1 MIRLTKPE
9 IAAVLQGRRTMLLEP
24 LTHGTAPPYRAGTHH
39 AVHRDEAT
47 LTPARCRV
55 HIARTTDIALGE
67 LDDTHAHA
75 LGHRDRYALMAH
87 WTDNV
92 QPWDPETR
100 AWLITFRLD
109 TTEPPR
115 LLHRR
120 SEKGYTTNRRDALP
134 DEPEAIP
141 ANTLDLYAQR
151 AQRADADRVDEILTD
166 RARLPIND
174 RLKLAIR
181 DAEARGAV
189 IDKPLRVITERI
201 AEIERAAHAQRAA

>member
-1 MIRLTKPE
+1 MIRLTKTD
-9 IAAVLQGRRTMLLEP
+9 IAAVLQGRCTALLEP
-24 LTHGTAPPYRAGTHH
+24 LTDSTTPPYRAGTRQ
-39 AVHRDEAT
+39 AVHRDEST
-47 LTPARCRV
+47 LTPARCRI
-55 HIARTTDIALGE
+55 HITRTTDIALGE
-67 LDDTHAHA
+67 LDDTHAHQ

-87 WTDNV
+87 WTDHI

-109 TTEPPR
+109 TAEPPR
-115 LLHRR
+115 LLHRH
-120 SEKGYTTNRRDALP
+120 SEKGYTANRRDALP

-141 ANTLDLYAQR
+141 ATTLDLYAQR
-151 AQRADADRVDEILTD
+151 AHRADATRVDELLTD
-166 RARLPIND
+166 RARLPIDD